1 MTNHADRSSPKENG
15 APSGGAN
22 ASGTGESSPQAG
34 SPRENRDGPTNPANP
49 QLSEAI
55 DRATAAVGQDDGKR

>member
-1 MTNHADRSSPKENG
+1 MTNHADRSTPKENDG
-15 APSGGAN
+15 PAAGAN
-22 ASGTGESSPQAG
+22 ASGPGQSGSRTG
-34 SPRENRDGPTNPANP
+34 SPRESRDGAEGQANP